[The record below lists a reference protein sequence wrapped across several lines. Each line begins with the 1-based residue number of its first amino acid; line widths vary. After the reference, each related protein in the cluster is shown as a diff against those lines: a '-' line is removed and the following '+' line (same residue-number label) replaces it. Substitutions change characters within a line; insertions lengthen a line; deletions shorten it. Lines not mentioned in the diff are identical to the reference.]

1 MKNEGV
7 KKKLMENLSLVEQNK
22 FLINNLIIN
31 IKKKIRD
38 Y

>member
-1 MKNEGV
+1 MKNEDI

-31 IKKKIRD
+31 IKKKK
-38 Y
+38 